1 MKKIFS
7 FFLVLITT
15 QFAIY
20 AQTERFYYA
29 DAFYFV
35 KEVPASGQVG
45 KQFRF
50 TISVKENGA
59 DEKSKPRIY
68 AIQVRKGKEDVIGKT
83 LTYASSTGT
92 DWKTYT
98 VEGTIDSAATRVWL
112 YVAVNGNGNFYFD
125 NLQYELK
132 DESGNWVKQS
142 LSNHSFETAGK
153 KLLKDYYIKRS
164 APQLKIQQS
173 TDAVEGKSSLHIF
186 ASGMKS
192 STVFNDK

>member
-1 MKKIFS
+1 MKNIFT
-7 FFLVLITT
+7 FFLLLIAM
-15 QFAIY
+15 QGAVY

-50 TISVKENGA
+50 SISVKEDGA

-83 LTYASSTGT
+83 LTYAKGVG
-92 DWKTYT
+92 DVWKTYT
-98 VEGTIDSAATRVWL
+98 VEGTTDSAATRIWL

-132 DESGNWVKQS
+132 DENGNWVKQS

-153 KLLKDYYIKRS
+153 KILKDYYIKRS
-164 APQLKIQQS
+164 APQLKIEQS
-173 TDAVEGKSSLHIF
+173 TDAVEGKASLHIF
-186 ASGMKS
+186 AAGMKA

>member
-1 MKKIFS
+1 MKKV
-7 FFLVLITT
+7 FLLFVVLILVRLSVS
-15 QFAIY
+15 
-20 AQTERFYYA
+20 AQTERFYYP

-35 KEVPASGQVG
+35 KEVPAAAQAG

-50 TISVKENGA
+50 NISVKENGA

-83 LTYASSTGT
+83 LTYANSTGA

-98 VEGTIDSAATRVWL
+98 VEGTIDSTATRIWL

-132 DESGNWVKQS
+132 DDNGNWVKQP
-142 LSNHSFETAGK
+142 LFNHSFEAAGK
-153 KLLKDYYIKRS
+153 KLLKDYYTKRS
-164 APQLKIQQS
+164 APQLKIEQS
-173 TDAVEGKSSLHIF
+173 TDAAEGKASLHIF
-186 ASGMKS
+186 AAGMKAS
-192 STVFNDK
+192 AVFNDK